1 MPSGSGY
8 CRSTWACLADSP
20 RSASHTPDRTA
31 SHRTRG
37 TRKDPAFFRCLP
49 YCSPVR
55 KNARGLKNKGLPGMK
70 KAVADLAPTL
80 PVKVISFSNK
90 PAFYADFSH
99 DMYVSGNAA
108 QRPPTPGYQFCENQR
123 KRGRRSPVPLV
134 FRIMTSPTFS
144 VPIRRIAV
152 LSSGLLIVAPLTQC
166 LPVRSVPEELR
177 VSSVRN
183 DVIHNRRRR
192 CDAMSQALLTKRVEL

>member
-1 MPSGSGY
+1 
-8 CRSTWACLADSP
+8 
-20 RSASHTPDRTA
+20 
-31 SHRTRG
+31 
-37 TRKDPAFFRCLP
+37 
-49 YCSPVR
+49 
-55 KNARGLKNKGLPGMK
+55 MK

-134 FRIMTSPTFS
+134 FRIMTSPRLSRYSAQLSMHLFVLYANCRRQKQS
-144 VPIRRIAV
+144 VIIIRNI
-152 LSSGLLIVAPLTQC
+152 
-166 LPVRSVPEELR
+166 
-177 VSSVRN
+177 
-183 DVIHNRRRR
+183 
-192 CDAMSQALLTKRVEL
+192 